1 MEATEKS
8 PPFSVEAERAVLGAI
23 LIEANA
29 IGDIATILKPVDFYE
44 PAHQAIFAARMDLYD
59 RGQPGDFITISD
71 QLSRLEQ
78 LERVGGQ
85 EYLAALVNAVPTAAH
100 IEHYAR
106 VVERCAIMRRLIDAA
121 GGIARIGYQA
131 PTDID
136 AALDQAEQEL
146 FQVSQRRVSQ
156 DFVRLKDVLD
166 SYFDQ
171 LDYLHEHRGELV
183 GTPSGFHDLDQL
195 TGGFHASDL
204 IIIAGRPAVGKTS
217 FALSIARNVALNS
230 KEPVGIFSLEMS
242 VEQVAQRLLSM
253 QATIDSHRIRSG
265 LINEFEWSR
274 ISEAFGELSEAPLFI
289 DDAANS
295 TVLELRLKAR
305 RLKAEQDVKLIIVD
319 YLQLMQGRSR
329 ENRVQEVS
337 EISRGLKALARE
349 LDIPVIALSQLS
361 RAVET
366 RQDHRPIL
374 SDLRESGS
382 IEQDADIVMFTHRE
396 ELYDPNTEKRNI
408 ADIIVAKHRNGPI
421 GQIPLR
427 FFQSQT
433 RFADLEL
440 YRGEDQ

>member
-29 IGDIATILKPVDFYE
+29 IGDVATILKPVDFYE

-78 LERVGGQ
+78 LDRVGGQ
-85 EYLAALVNAVPTAAH
+85 EYLASLVDAVPTAAH

-106 VVERCAIMRRLIDAA
+106 VVERCAIMRRLIDAG
-121 GGIARIGYQA
+121 GGIAPESGTR
-131 PTDID
+131 PRTDID

-204 IIIAGRPAVGKTS
+204 IIIAR
-217 FALSIARNVALNS
+217 
-230 KEPVGIFSLEMS
+230 
-242 VEQVAQRLLSM
+242 
-253 QATIDSHRIRSG
+253 QAG
-265 LINEFEWSR
+265 
-274 ISEAFGELSEAPLFI
+274 G
-289 DDAANS
+289 
-295 TVLELRLKAR
+295 
-305 RLKAEQDVKLIIVD
+305 
-319 YLQLMQGRSR
+319 G
-329 ENRVQEVS
+329 
-337 EISRGLKALARE
+337 
-349 LDIPVIALSQLS
+349 
-361 RAVET
+361 
-366 RQDHRPIL
+366 
-374 SDLRESGS
+374 
-382 IEQDADIVMFTHRE
+382 
-396 ELYDPNTEKRNI
+396 
-408 ADIIVAKHRNGPI
+408 
-421 GQIPLR
+421 
-427 FFQSQT
+427 
-433 RFADLEL
+433 
-440 YRGEDQ
+440 